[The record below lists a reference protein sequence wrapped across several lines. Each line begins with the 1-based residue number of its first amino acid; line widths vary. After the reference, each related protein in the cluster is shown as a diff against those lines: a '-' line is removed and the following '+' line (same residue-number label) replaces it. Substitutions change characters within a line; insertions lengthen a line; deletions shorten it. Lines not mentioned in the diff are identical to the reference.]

1 MKTIVLIIGKLLL
14 KVVALIVLPF
24 LIFIHF
30 LYNITGFVIRHA
42 ALGVAVIAG
51 LIGAYDCYKYGF
63 SMESGW
69 YILACIVC
77 SAIYF
82 FLPMLPIA
90 LIMLKHKLSDI
101 LYAPLIVRSPVKY
114 TF

>member
-1 MKTIVLIIGKLLL
+1 MKTTVSIIGKLLL
-14 KVVALIVLPF
+14 KVIALLVLPF
-24 LIFIHF
+24 LITIHF
-30 LYNITGFVIRHA
+30 LYNITGFIIRHM

-69 YILACIVC
+69 YLLACIVC

-82 FLPMLPIA
+82 FLPMLPVA
-90 LIMLKHKLSDI
+90 LISLKHKLSDI
-101 LYAPLIVRSPVKY
+101 LYAPLTVKSPVKY